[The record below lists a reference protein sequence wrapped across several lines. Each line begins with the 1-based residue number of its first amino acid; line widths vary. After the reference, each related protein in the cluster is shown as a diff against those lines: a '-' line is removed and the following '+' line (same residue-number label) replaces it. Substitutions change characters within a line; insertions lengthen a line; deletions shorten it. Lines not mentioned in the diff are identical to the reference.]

1 MPLTPYAACR
11 RINFVKEGGMPVAK
25 DTALELCLRLNA
37 DEAQRLIE
45 SARKCGLTRSA
56 YLRRLI
62 MNKPVK
68 ARPTKDIQKLIGEIN
83 KIGSNVNQI
92 ARSVNAGIASPDT
105 AAQSL
110 FLLDRVY
117 EKLDEAVR
125 KWR

>member
-1 MPLTPYAACR
+1 M
-11 RINFVKEGGMPVAK
+11 AK

-45 SARKCGLTRSA
+45 NARKCGLTRSA

-92 ARSVNAGIASPDT
+92 ARSVNAGIATRQD
-105 AAQSL
+105 AKEAL
-110 FLLDRVY
+110 FLLRQVY
-117 EKLDEAVR
+117 LLMEKVADL
-125 KWR
+125 

>member
-1 MPLTPYAACR
+1 MP
-11 RINFVKEGGMPVAK
+11 NEQPVRHLHIVLVENEYQALCQNAK
-25 DTALELCLRLNA
+25 
-37 DEAQRLIE
+37 
-45 SARKCGLTRSA
+45 KCGLTRSA

-62 MNKPVK
+62 MTKPVK
-68 ARPTKDIQKLIGEIN
+68 ARPTLDIQKLIGEIN
-83 KIGSNVNQI
+83 KIGSNVYQI

>member
-1 MPLTPYAACR
+1 M
-11 RINFVKEGGMPVAK
+11 AK

>member
-1 MPLTPYAACR
+1 MPLTPYAACG
-11 RINFVKEGGMPVAK
+11 RINLVKEGGTPVAK

-45 SARKCGLTRSA
+45 NARKCGLTRSA

-92 ARSVNAGIASPDT
+92 ARSVIAGIASPDT

>member
-1 MPLTPYAACR
+1 
-11 RINFVKEGGMPVAK
+11 
-25 DTALELCLRLNA
+25 
-37 DEAQRLIE
+37 
-45 SARKCGLTRSA
+45 
-56 YLRRLI
+56 

>member
-1 MPLTPYAACR
+1 MP
-11 RINFVKEGGMPVAK
+11 NEQPVRHLHIVLAEDEFQPLCQNAK
-25 DTALELCLRLNA
+25 
-37 DEAQRLIE
+37 
-45 SARKCGLTRSA
+45 KCGLTRSA

-62 MNKPVK
+62 MNNPVK
-68 ARPTKDIQKLIGEIN
+68 VRPTKDIQKLIGEIN